1 MWNEGTVVQQMYF
14 IIKGEVGVGFKYF
27 QDNHI
32 TQGRFKI
39 THIYEQGNYIGDQY
53 VLWNKRARFHY

>member
-1 MWNEGTVVQQMYF
+1 MYF
-14 IIKGEVGVGFKYF
+14 ITKGEVGVGFKYF

-53 VLWNKRARFHY
+53 VLWN